1 MKTIS
6 ILGSTGSI
14 GKQALQVADALG
26 DIRIAALS
34 AGRNSGLLERQ
45 ARRYRP
51 RLAAVMDAD
60 AYADLK
66 VRLADTNVQVA
77 CGMDGL
83 LAVATV
89 EEAELVLT
97 SVVGSVGLLP
107 TLAAI
112 RAKKDIALANKET
125 LVTAG
130 DLVLPLAAQYGVHI
144 VPVDSEHG
152 AIFQCLQGED
162 KKAVKKILLTASGG
176 PFFGRTAAEL
186 ASVTVDDALRHPNW
200 SMGSKITIDSATL
213 MNKGL
218 EVIEAH
224 HLFGVDYEDIQVVVH
239 RQSIV
244 HSAVE
249 FVDGS
254 VVAQLGAP
262 DMRLPIGYALCWPER
277 KPASANTLDVFSC
290 GPLTFEQ
297 PDTDTFRCL
306 PLAIHAGKLGGTAP
320 AAMNGANE
328 EAVRLFLDGKIPF
341 PAIAALCEGAVDA
354 HRPQPVTLDAVLEA
368 DREGR
373 AYVAAEFSKGNE
385 MMP

>member
-14 GKQALQVADALG
+14 GTQALQVADALG

-34 AGRNSGLLERQ
+34 AGRNTALLEQQ
-45 ARRYRP
+45 ARKYRP
-51 RLAAVMDAD
+51 RLAAVMEED
-60 AYADLK
+60 AYRDLK
-66 VRLADTNVQVA
+66 IRLADTGVQVL

-83 LAVATV
+83 VAAAT
-89 EEAELVLT
+89 ADAADMVLT

-112 RAKKDIALANKET
+112 RAGKHIALANKET

-130 DLVLPLAAQYGVHI
+130 ELVMPLAREHGVDI

-162 KKAVKKILLTASGG
+162 RAAVRRILLTCSGG
-176 PFFGRTAAEL
+176 PFYGKPAAEL
-186 ASVTVDDALRHPNW
+186 QTVTVADALSHPNW

-224 HLFGVDYEDIQVVVH
+224 HLFGMAYDDITVVVH
-239 RQSIV
+239 RQSVV

-262 DMRLPIGYALCWPER
+262 DMRLPISYALCWPKRRET
-277 KPASANTLDVFSC
+277 AADALDLFSC
-290 GPLTFEQ
+290 GPLTFEK
-297 PDTDTFRCL
+297 PDMDTFRCL
-306 PLAIHAGKLGGTAP
+306 PLAYRAGKLGGTAP
-320 AAMNGANE
+320 AVMNGANE
-328 EAVRLFLDGKIPF
+328 AAVSLFLDGKLPF
-341 PAIAALCEGAVDA
+341 SDIFCLCEGAVA
-354 HRPQPVTLDAVLEA
+354 QHRPRPVTAESVLEA
-368 DREGR
+368 DCEGR
-373 AYVAAEFSKGNE
+373 DYVRQHMK
-385 MMP
+385 MR

>member
-1 MKTIS
+1 MMKTIS

-14 GKQALQVADALG
+14 GTQALQVADALG

-34 AGRNSGLLERQ
+34 AGRNTRLLEQQ
-45 ARRYRP
+45 ARKYRP
-51 RLAAVMDAD
+51 RLAAVMDD
-60 AYADLK
+60 AAYHDLK
-66 VRLADTNVQVA
+66 IRLADTNVQVLS
-77 CGMDGL
+77 GMDGL
-83 LAVATV
+83 IAAATAQ
-89 EEAELVLT
+89 EADMVLT

-112 RAKKDIALANKET
+112 REKKHIALANKET

-130 DLVLPLAAQYGVHI
+130 ELVIPLARKYGVDI

-162 KKAVKKILLTASGG
+162 RASVKRILLTCSGG
-176 PFFGRTAAEL
+176 PFYGKTAEEL
-186 ASVTVDDALRHPNW
+186 QTVTVADALSHPNW

-224 HLFGVDYEDIQVVVH
+224 HLFGVGYDDIMVVVH

-254 VVAQLGAP
+254 VVAQMGAP
-262 DMRLPIGYALCWPER
+262 DMRLPISYALCWPQRR
-277 KPASANTLDVFSC
+277 KSAADTLNLFSC
-290 GPLTFEQ
+290 GPLTFDK
-297 PDTDTFRCL
+297 PDSDTFRCL
-306 PLAIHAGKLGGTAP
+306 PLAFYAGKLGGTAP
-320 AAMNGANE
+320 AVMNGANE
-328 EAVRLFLDGKIPF
+328 AAVTLFLDGKLPF
-341 PAIAALCEGAVDA
+341 PAIADLCEGAVAA
-354 HRPQPVTLDAVLEA
+354 HRPRPVTAESVMEA

-373 AYVAAEFSKGNE
+373 DYVRRQIQ
-385 MMP
+385 

>member
-14 GKQALQVADALG
+14 GTQALQVADALG

-34 AGRNSGLLERQ
+34 AGRNSRLLEQQ
-45 ARRYRP
+45 ARRYCP
-51 RLAAVMDAD
+51 RIAAVMDED

-66 VRLADTNVQVA
+66 VRLADTTVQVI

-83 LAVATV
+83 LAVAT
-89 EEAELVLT
+89 AEKADMVLT

-112 RAKKDIALANKET
+112 KAKKDIALANKET

-130 DLVLPLAAQYGVHI
+130 ELVMPLAAQYGVHI

-152 AIFQCLQGED
+152 AIFQCLQGEAL
-162 KKAVKKILLTASGG
+162 KAVKKILLTASGG
-176 PFFGRTAAEL
+176 PFFGKTAAEL

-239 RQSIV
+239 RQSVI

-254 VVAQLGAP
+254 VMAQMGAP
-262 DMRLPIGYALCWPER
+262 DMRLPISYALCWPER
-277 KPASANTLDVFSC
+277 KPAGADTLDVFSC
-290 GPLTFEQ
+290 GPLTFDR
-297 PDTDTFRCL
+297 PDMDTFRCL

-320 AAMNGANE
+320 AVMNGANE

-341 PAIAALCEGAVDA
+341 PAIAALCEGAVHA
-354 HRPQPVTLDAVLEA
+354 HRPQAVTLDAVLEA

-385 MMP
+385 MMQ

>member
-14 GKQALQVADALG
+14 GTQALQVADALG
-26 DIRIAALS
+26 DIRIAALT
-34 AGRNSGLLERQ
+34 AGRNVTMLEQQ
-45 ARRYRP
+45 ARKYRP
-51 RLAAVMDAD
+51 RLVAVMEESACR
-60 AYADLK
+60 DLR
-66 VRLADTNVQVA
+66 VRLADTGVRVL
-77 CGMDGL
+77 CGMEGL
-83 LAVATV
+83 EAAATAD
-89 EEAELVLT
+89 EADMVLT

-112 RAKKDIALANKET
+112 RAKKHIALANKET

-130 DLVLPLAAQYGVHI
+130 ELVMPLARACGVDI

-162 KKAVKKILLTASGG
+162 RGAVQRILLTASGG
-176 PFFGRTAAEL
+176 PFYGKTAEEL
-186 ASVTVDDALRHPNW
+186 QAVTVSDALAHPNW
-200 SMGSKITIDSATL
+200 AMGNKITIDSATL

-224 HLFGVDYEDIQVVVH
+224 HLFDVAYDDIQVVVH

-254 VVAQLGAP
+254 VVAQMGAP
-262 DMRLPIGYALCWPER
+262 DMRLPISYAFCWPQRR
-277 KPASANTLDVFSC
+277 KSVANSLDIFSC
-290 GPLTFEQ
+290 GALTFAQ
-297 PDTDTFRCL
+297 PDMETFRCL
-306 PLAIHAGKLGGTAP
+306 PLAFRAGRTGGTAP
-320 AAMNGANE
+320 AVMNGANE
-328 EAVRLFLDGKIPF
+328 AAVALFLDGKLPF
-341 PAIAALCEGAVDA
+341 TAIADLCEGAVEA
-354 HRPQPVTLDAVLEA
+354 HKPKPVTVETVLEA

-373 AYVAAEFSKGNE
+373 AYVRRQIQ
-385 MMP
+385 